1 MAAYF
6 LYEGRVLLVDNNDDI
21 NQYRP
26 DDNDEEEDLASNHDS
41 TNDDTDQD
49 DQNSNDQDDKDSDVT
64 GQDDQDNNDS
74 DVTGQDDNKDGQ
86 DKDNNDSNITGQGD
100 QGSSDKD
107 FESSDADGK
116 KDKDDSDV
124 TGQDDKNKNDQKDG
138 DGNSLLGKL
147 KGLLGKKDKGKK
159 KKFGDFLK
167 KAKQQQR
174 QENPEEKAKN
184 ALRRLIQLMRRIY
197 QLLRLYLNALKLFLL
212 YKLYVIFQA
221 ILAWLMN
228 ILHIIVQFIVS
239 VWTALVGVV
248 GTVAATAM
256 SIAVFALTVLGIAF
270 GIAAQSEAE
279 HEQRAQNMVN
289 DIAELCERIKEKED
303 DNSTGG
309 VGSST
314 VVSPSGRKPYNI
326 KIKDEKTKDYD
337 KAAREIV
344 KAVGKKT
351 GIKEEF
357 LYGQI
362 FSEEG
367 TALTGNGP
375 VQPVVSE
382 DWNLSGMTGG
392 YKGKTG
398 TAHGEKDGVYSHYE
412 NWSEFAGDW
421 ASYLDKVVFKD
432 KKPKTFQEYTS
443 MAKKAGYMTAT
454 YDAYVATMQQGVARY
469 HNAGGA
475 SSATGGIVDNSS
487 ELSNKDKKD
496 KDLCD
501 TILDMSDS
509 HGDILKEAKKWLG
522 AFYYS
527 QSKRVIG
534 DPPDRQNDSTDCSGF
549 VWFVLKRVHA
559 KVPNSPWNTA
569 SMESDAKGA
578 HKYLKKI
585 SPDEAGPGDIIIANT
600 GSGEGNNGHTAILT
614 EKFKG
619 YDKTKIIQ
627 MGGDSHTPQRQ
638 QHVNI
643 KTIEW
648 SFGYLLKGSVTFARA
663 IGTHGG
669 KTSDSGDDG
678 GSSNLS
684 GSEKDAKEWIAQ
696 HESSGSYTAQ
706 NGRYYGRYQL
716 DRAYLHGDLS
726 PKNQEKVADSYVKG
740 RYGSWVEAQKFW
752 KAHNWY

>member
-1 MAAYF
+1 M
-6 LYEGRVLLVDNNDDI
+6 DNNDDI

-49 DQNSNDQDDKDSDVT
+49 DQDSNDQDKDNNDSDVT
-64 GQDDQDNNDS
+64 GQDDQDRDSNDS

-86 DKDNNDSNITGQGD
+86 DKDNNDSDITGQGD

-116 KDKDDSDV
+116 KDKDNDDSDV

-138 DGNSLLGKL
+138 DDNSLLGKL

-228 ILHIIVQFIVS
+228 ILHIIVQFIVT

-289 DIAELCERIKEKED
+289 NIAELCEKIKEKED

-314 VVSPSGRKPYNI
+314 VVDTSGRKPYNI

-375 VQPVVSE
+375 VQPVVSK

-475 SSATGGIVDNSS
+475 ASATGGTADNSS
-487 ELSNKDKKD
+487 ELSDKDKKD

-501 TILDMSDS
+501 TIMDMSDS

-600 GSGEGNNGHTAILT
+600 GSGSGNNGHTAILT

-669 KTSDSGDDG
+669 KTSDSGKTSDG

-696 HESSGSYTAQ
+696 HESGGSYTAQ

-740 RYGSWVEAQKFW
+740 LYGSWVEAQKFW